1 MDEKTLLKLWNEKRS
16 SIISAQLA
24 PTIMLIAI
32 FTLAAFGKFQGV
44 SHKVQYLT
52 IGIAAATGILAI
64 ISQYAAIREAQSL
77 VVDLKKMSGT
87 SQLAKTVAKSGD
99 LLVLSA
105 VAVVGLGVG
114 IFGLVVWAVL
124 GK

>member
-24 PTIMLIAI
+24 PTIILIAI
-32 FTLAAFGKFQGV
+32 FTLAAFGKFQGA

>member
-24 PTIMLIAI
+24 PTIMLTVI
-32 FTLAAFGKFQGV
+32 FTLAALGKFQGA

-87 SQLAKTVAKSGD
+87 SSLAKTVAKSGD

>member
-24 PTIMLIAI
+24 PTIMLTVI
-32 FTLAAFGKFQGV
+32 FTLSALGKFQGA

-77 VVDLKKMSGT
+77 VVDLEKMSGT

>member
-32 FTLAAFGKFQGV
+32 FTLAAFGKFQGT